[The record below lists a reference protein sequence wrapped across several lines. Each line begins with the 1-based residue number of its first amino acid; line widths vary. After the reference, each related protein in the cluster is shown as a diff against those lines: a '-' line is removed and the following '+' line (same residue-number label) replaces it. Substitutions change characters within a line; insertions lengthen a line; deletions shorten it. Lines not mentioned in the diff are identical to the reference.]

1 MDFLK
6 RKDIPF
12 ITVGLV
18 VINVLVFL
26 KLDVLGN
33 SLDPGYLYE
42 HGGMYLPDV
51 LDNGEWYR
59 VFTHMF
65 LHSGFEHL
73 ANNMVMLAAVGYIIE
88 NEYGRWKYLISYF
101 VCGLCATVLSAVNE
115 YYHQDFAVGVG
126 ASGAIMGVFGIYI
139 VMTVKA
145 RKSQGYDSRQLMV
158 LLVLMVFGNMQ
169 EGVNWVAHLGGAVS
183 GVILGALLYWPPK
196 KESYG
201 TTYAPYE

>member
-1 MDFLK
+1 MDLLK

-26 KLDVLGN
+26 KLDILGN

-51 LDNGEWYR
+51 LDHGEWYR

-88 NEYGRWKYLISYF
+88 NEYGKQEYTMAAEVKVQEFMIFVTLTVFIVSATGSKKDRIS
-101 VCGLCATVLSAVNE
+101 
-115 YYHQDFAVGVG
+115 
-126 ASGAIMGVFGIYI
+126 M
-139 VMTVKA
+139 
-145 RKSQGYDSRQLMV
+145 R
-158 LLVLMVFGNMQ
+158 
-169 EGVNWVAHLGGAVS
+169 
-183 GVILGALLYWPPK
+183 
-196 KESYG
+196 
-201 TTYAPYE
+201 